1 MSFSSQ
7 QKQRCPAIEEL
18 LVDLIVLAMER
29 SEENEASMM
38 ETGCQL
44 WHHLSSHLIFFVLFQ
59 FASFPHMVMSLY
71 TKVQN
76 NKPVDYRIACLN
88 LHIRNNN
95 FKYCLMWS
103 KKECVIQQS
112 IVLGYLSLNQGIG
125 MLWFNF
131 ILDLNF
137 IFLYFKLIIV
147 HYQTQKQ
154 RKMKFKQKIKLN
166 HITYKIFHYLMSW
179 MEVFLDHTRNLEQ
192 GVNIIF
198 L

>member
-1 MSFSSQ
+1 MPITDQVKCLTNCMSFSSQ

-76 NKPVDYRIACLN
+76 NISVDYRIACLN
-88 LHIRNNN
+88 LFTRNNN
-95 FKYCLMWS
+95 FKYCLMWP
-103 KKECVIQQS
+103 KQEGAIQ
-112 IVLGYLSLNQGIG
+112 
-125 MLWFNF
+125 
-131 ILDLNF
+131 
-137 IFLYFKLIIV
+137 
-147 HYQTQKQ
+147 
-154 RKMKFKQKIKLN
+154 
-166 HITYKIFHYLMSW
+166 
-179 MEVFLDHTRNLEQ
+179 
-192 GVNIIF
+192 
-198 L
+198 